1 VRRTREQAPSWWER
15 RFLVRYRSLVRYAR
29 RQWRRLA
36 LLLGLTALSAAL
48 AALLPLPLK
57 LLVDSGIGA
66 EPAPDA
72 VTGTIGGLGLEA
84 GPEEVIVAAAV
95 AGFLLTLSFTALEGW
110 IGWLWETTGLR
121 MSQDVATDVFDRLQ
135 RLSPLYHSAR
145 HVGDSLTRLTTDSYA
160 VYTATNAVLVSP
172 VLHVLTIATVTL
184 SAWRLDA
191 GLTAVAVATAPV
203 LALVSRRYA
212 RRLGTHARRSR
223 AARAALASFV
233 TQTLHAVPL
242 VQAFSA
248 EERTVQTMT
257 ARAKHIVDSARL
269 AAIAEVMASSIGGL
283 VTAVG
288 AGIVL
293 VVGGLAVIDGRM
305 TVGTLLVFV
314 AYMRTLEVQAL
325 GLLRIHTQLR
335 NAEAGL
341 ERVVEVLGSDDEV
354 PEVAD
359 PVGLPVVGVGS
370 SVVWEGVWFGYRAG
384 EPVLRGV
391 ELEVPAGQTVAVVGA
406 TGAGKSTLVALV
418 PRLLDPWEGRV
429 LIDGVDV
436 RRARL
441 REVRE
446 RVAIVRQEP
455 LLLPLTIAENIAYGR
470 PGASRASIERAA
482 RDAVADEFIER
493 LPEGYDTVVGER
505 GATLSGGQRQR
516 LAIARALLKDAPI
529 LVLDEPTSA
538 LDAHSEAL
546 LVAALARA
554 AAGRTVLVI
563 AHRLSTVAA
572 ADRIVVLDEG
582 RIVEDG
588 SHEQLLAGGGTYARY
603 HHHHRAPVAAG
614 GGRSEA

>member
-1 VRRTREQAPSWWER
+1 VSRLREQAASWWER
-15 RFLVRYRSLVRYAR
+15 RFLVRYRSLLRYAR

-36 LLLGLTALSAAL
+36 LLLALTALSAAL

-57 LLVDSGIGA
+57 LLVDSGIGS

-72 VTGTIGGLGLEA
+72 VAGTIGAVGLEA
-84 GPEEVIVAAAV
+84 GPEEVIVTAAA
-95 AGFLLTLSFTALEGW
+95 AGFLLTVGFAALEGL

-121 MSQDVATDVFDRLQ
+121 MRQHVATDVFDRLQ

-160 VYTATNAVLVSP
+160 IYTATNALLVSP

-212 RRLGTHARRSR
+212 SRLATHARRSR

-233 TQTLHAVPL
+233 TQTLHALPV

-257 ARAKHIVDSARL
+257 DRAKRIVDSARL
-269 AAIAEVMASSIGGL
+269 AAVAEVMVTSIGGL

-288 AGIVL
+288 AAVVL
-293 VVGGLAVIDGRM
+293 VVGGLAVIDERM

-325 GLLRIHTQLR
+325 GLLRIQTQLR

-341 ERVVEVLGSDDEV
+341 ERVAEVLGSDDEV
-354 PEVAD
+354 PEAAD
-359 PVGLPVVGVGS
+359 PVRLPAVAAGS
-370 SVVWEGVWFGYRAG
+370 SVVWDGVWFGYGAG

-391 ELEVPAGQTVAVVGA
+391 ELELQAGQTVAVVGA

-418 PRLLDPWEGRV
+418 PRLFDPWDGRM

-470 PGASRASIERAA
+470 PDASRASIEQAA

-493 LPEGYDTVVGER
+493 LADGYDTVVGER

-538 LDAHSEAL
+538 LDAESEAL

-554 AAGRTVLVI
+554 AAGRTVLII
-563 AHRLSTVAA
+563 AHRLSTVTA
-572 ADRIVVLDEG
+572 ADRIVVLDDG
-582 RIVEDG
+582 RIAEDG
-588 SHEQLLAGGGTYARY
+588 NHHQLLANGGTYARY
-603 HHHHRAPVAAG
+603 HHHLAGSAP
-614 GGRSEA
+614 

>member
-1 VRRTREQAPSWWER
+1 MTSIRERAAPWWKR
-15 RFLVRYRSLVRYAR
+15 RFLVRYRSLLGYAR
-29 RQWRRLA
+29 RQWRRL
-36 LLLGLTALSAAL
+36 LLLLALTVLSAAL

-57 LLVDSGIGA
+57 LLVDSGIGS
-66 EPAPDA
+66 EPAPDVVAATLGA
-72 VTGTIGGLGLEA
+72 VGLEA
-84 GPEEVIVAAAV
+84 GPQELIVTAAI
-95 AGFLLTLSFTALEGW
+95 AGFLLTVGFAALEGW
-110 IGWLWETTGLR
+110 IGWVWETTGLR
-121 MSQDVATDVFDRLQ
+121 MSQEVATDVFDRLQ

-160 VYTATNAVLVSP
+160 IYTATNAVVVSP

-191 GLTAVAVATAPV
+191 GLTAVALATAPV
-203 LALVSRRYA
+203 LALVSRRYT
-212 RRLGTHARRSR
+212 RRLATHARRSR

-233 TQTLHAVPL
+233 TQTLHALPV

-257 ARAKHIVDSARL
+257 DRAKRIVESARL
-269 AAIAEVMASSIGGL
+269 AAVAEVMVSSVGGL
-283 VTAVG
+283 VTAIG
-288 AGIVL
+288 AAVVL

-325 GLLRIHTQLR
+325 GLLRIQTQLR

-341 ERVVEVLGSDDEV
+341 ERVVEVLKSDDEV

-359 PVGLPVVGVGS
+359 PVSLPAVAAGS
-370 SVVWEGVWFGYRAG
+370 SVVWEGVWFGYRVG

-391 ELEVPAGQTVAVVGA
+391 DLEVQAGQTVAVVGA

-418 PRLLDPWEGRV
+418 PRSLDPWDGRI

-436 RRARL
+436 RHARV
-441 REVRE
+441 RDVRE

-455 LLLPLTIAENIAYGR
+455 LLLPLTIAENIAYAR
-470 PGASRASIERAA
+470 PGASRASIEQAA
-482 RDAVADEFIER
+482 RDAIAHEFIER
-493 LPEGYDTVVGER
+493 LPNGYDTVVGER

-538 LDAHSEAL
+538 LDPESEAL

-563 AHRLSTVAA
+563 AHRLSTVTA
-572 ADRIVVLDEG
+572 ADRIIVLDHG
-582 RIVEDG
+582 RIIEDG
-588 SHEQLLAGGGTYARY
+588 SHHQLLANGGTYARY
-603 HHHHRAPVAAG
+603 HHVAGRA
-614 GGRSEA
+614 S

>member
-1 VRRTREQAPSWWER
+1 VRRLRAQAASWWER
-15 RFLVRYRSLVRYAR
+15 RFLVRYRSLLGYAL

-36 LLLGLTALSAAL
+36 VLLALTALSAAL

-57 LLVDSGIGA
+57 LLVDSGIGS
-66 EPAPDA
+66 EQAPDVVA
-72 VTGTIGGLGLEA
+72 GTIGAVGLEA
-84 GPEEVIVAAAV
+84 GPEEVIVTAAV
-95 AGFLLTLSFTALEGW
+95 AGFMLTVGFAALEGW

-121 MSQDVATDVFDRLQ
+121 MSQHVATDVFDRLQ

-160 VYTATNAVLVSP
+160 IYTATNAVLVSP

-184 SAWRLDA
+184 SAWQLHA
-191 GLTAVAVATAPV
+191 GLTAVALATAPL

-212 RRLGTHARRSR
+212 GRLASHARRSR

-233 TQTLHAVPL
+233 TQTLHALPV

-248 EERTVQTMT
+248 EERTVRTMT
-257 ARAKHIVDSARL
+257 DRAKAIVDSARL
-269 AAIAEVMASSIGGL
+269 AAVAEVMVSSVGGL
-283 VTAVG
+283 VTAIG
-288 AGIVL
+288 AAVVL
-293 VVGGLAVIDGRM
+293 VAGGLAVIDGRM

-325 GLLRIHTQLR
+325 GLLRIQTQLR

-359 PVGLPVVGVGS
+359 PVALPAVAAGS
-370 SVVWEGVWFGYRAG
+370 SVVWERVWFGYRPG
-384 EPVLRGV
+384 EAVLRGV
-391 ELEVPAGQTVAVVGA
+391 DLELQAGQTVAVVGA

-436 RRARL
+436 RHARL

-455 LLLPLTIAENIAYGR
+455 LLLPLTIAENIAYAR

-482 RDAVADEFIER
+482 RDAVADEFIQR
-493 LPEGYDTVVGER
+493 LPDGYDTVVGER

-538 LDAHSEAL
+538 LDPESEAL

-554 AAGRTVLVI
+554 AAARTVIII
-563 AHRLSTVAA
+563 AHRLSTVTA
-572 ADRIVVLDEG
+572 ADRIVVLDHG
-582 RIVEDG
+582 HIIEDG
-588 SHEQLLAGGGTYARY
+588 NHHQLLANGGTYARY
-603 HHHHRAPVAAG
+603 HQSHRAPVAS
-614 GGRSEA
+614 RSEV

>member
-1 VRRTREQAPSWWER
+1 VSGSGDHAVSWWQR
-15 RFLVRYRSLVRYAR
+15 RFLVRYRALLGYAL

-36 LLLGLTALSAAL
+36 LLLSLTALSAAL

-57 LLVDSGIGA
+57 LLVDSGIGS
-66 EPAPDA
+66 EPAPGLVAGAIRA
-72 VTGTIGGLGLEA
+72 VGREV
-84 GPEEVIVAAAV
+84 GPEEVIVAAAL
-95 AGFLLTLSFTALEGW
+95 AGFLLTVAFTALEGL

-121 MSQDVATDVFDRLQ
+121 MSQHVSTDVFDRLQ
-135 RLSPLYHSAR
+135 RLSPLYHSTR

-160 VYTATNAVLVSP
+160 VYTATNALLVSP
-172 VLHVLTIATVTL
+172 VLHGLTIAAVTL

-191 GLTAVAVATAPV
+191 GLTVLALATAPV
-203 LALVSRRYA
+203 LAFVSRRYG
-212 RRLGTHARRSR
+212 RRLSTHARRSR

-233 TQTLHAVPL
+233 TQTLHALPV
-242 VQAFSA
+242 VQAFCA

-257 ARAKHIVDSARL
+257 DRAKRIVDSARL
-269 AAIAEVMASSIGGL
+269 AAVAEVMATSIGGL
-283 VTAVG
+283 VTAAG
-288 AGIVL
+288 AAVVL
-293 VVGGLAVIDGRM
+293 VVGGLAVIEGRM

-325 GLLRIHTQLR
+325 GLMRTQTKLR

-341 ERVVEVLGSDDEV
+341 ERVAEVLGSEEEV
-354 PEVAD
+354 PEAVD
-359 PVGLPVVGVGS
+359 PVGLPAVAAGS
-370 SVVWEGVWFGYRAG
+370 GVVWDGVWFGYAPAQ
-384 EPVLRGV
+384 PVLRGV
-391 ELEVPAGQTVAVVGA
+391 WLEVGAGETVAVVGA
-406 TGAGKSTLVALV
+406 TGAGKSTLVGLV
-418 PRLLDPWEGRV
+418 PRLFDPWEGRV

-436 RRARL
+436 RGARL

-470 PGASRASIERAA
+470 PGASRASIEQAA
-482 RDAVADEFIER
+482 RDAVAHEFIER
-493 LPEGYDTVVGER
+493 LPDGYDTVVGER

-538 LDAHSEAL
+538 LDAESEAL

-554 AAGRTVLVI
+554 AAARTVLVI

-572 ADRIVVLDEG
+572 ADRIVVLEDG

-588 SHEQLLAGGGTYARY
+588 SHQQLLADGGTYARY
-603 HHHHRAPVAAG
+603 HRHHRAPVAASRG
-614 GGRSEA
+614 QSEA